1 METMQPALKNGRNVW
16 DGINMPKEEFEM
28 RMKLVRAAI
37 AARGLDLLLVYTTGL
52 TEYGDTAYLTN
63 FIIRLPRGTLV
74 AVPQKGEVVTF
85 FEGASRGLPSLKLT
99 LAVGELSAVGD
110 MAKESAKYLKEK
122 KLIPG
127 AVGLAGLK
135 RRMPYQ
141 QYRTLMA
148 ELDGCAVKDADDLLA
163 GFRMIKSV
171 PEIDQIRR
179 ASRIAGQLIVFL
191 KETTFEKTG
200 ERAIEAALY
209 REARF
214 EQAEDF
220 RMLIAR
226 PGQADWSFR
235 PADSAPVAKG
245 DNVVLYLAV
254 EFERYWAEAIRTFTF
269 RGASF
274 VEETSERLLTG
285 PRQLCTSLKPGV
297 TISTFCRE
305 AAALM
310 GRKGIEALGPCGLG
324 NGIGLGLR
332 EAPLLT
338 EENPG
343 ELKEGMVLSLRVASA
358 DSDKFC
364 SMVGNT
370 VLVGKEG
377 GLVLTREPVRPVE

>member
-16 DGINMPKEEFEM
+16 NSINMPKEEFEA
-28 RMKLVRAAI
+28 RIKQVRAGM
-37 AARGLDLLLVYTTGL
+37 AARGLGLLLVYTTGL

-74 AVPQKGEVVTF
+74 AIPQKGEVVTF

-99 LAVGELSAVGD
+99 LASGELQAVAD

-127 AVGLAGLK
+127 TVGLAGL
-135 RRMPYQ
+135 RRGLPYQ

-148 ELDGCAVKDADDLLA
+148 ELEGCTIKDADDLLA

-171 PEIDQIRR
+171 RESDQIRR
-179 ASRIAGQLIVFL
+179 AARIVGQLIVFL

-214 EQAEDF
+214 EGAEEF

-226 PGQADWSFR
+226 PHQAGSSFR
-235 PADSAPVAKG
+235 PADSTPVAEGEKM
-245 DNVVLYLAV
+245 VLYLAV
-254 EFERYWAEAIRTFTF
+254 EFERYWAEAIRTFVF

-274 VEETSERLLTG
+274 VEEESEG
-285 PRQLCTSLKPGV
+285 PLACLRQLCAAMKPGV
-297 TISTFCRE
+297 TIPSFCRE
-305 AAALM
+305 ASALM
-310 GRKGIEALGPCGLG
+310 GQKGIEALDPCGLG
-324 NGIGLGLR
+324 NGIGLGL
-332 EAPLLT
+332 EEQPLLK

-343 ELKEGMVLSLRVASA
+343 ELKEGMVVCLRVASA
-358 DSDKFC
+358 DNNHVN
-364 SMVGNT
+364 SMIGNT
-370 VLVGKEG
+370 VLVGREG
-377 GLVLTREPVRPVE
+377 GLVLTVEPTRPVE

>member
-16 DGINMPKEEFEM
+16 NSINMPKEEFEA
-28 RMKLVRAAI
+28 RIKQVRAGM

-74 AVPQKGEVVTF
+74 AVPKNGEVVTF

-99 LAVGELSAVGD
+99 LAVGELQAVGD
-110 MAKESAKYLKEK
+110 MAKESTKYLKEK

-127 AVGLAGLK
+127 TVGLSGLK

-148 ELDGCAVKDADDLLA
+148 ELDGCALKDADDLLA
-163 GFRMIKSV
+163 GLRLIKSV
-171 PEIDQIRR
+171 RESDQIRR
-179 ASRIAGQLIVFL
+179 AARIVGQLIVFL
-191 KETTFEKTG
+191 KETTFEKAN
-200 ERAIEAALY
+200 ERAIEAAVY

-214 EQAEDF
+214 EGAEEF

-226 PGQADWSFR
+226 PHQAGSSFR
-235 PADSAPVAKG
+235 PADSVPVAEGEK
-245 DNVVLYLAV
+245 VVFYLAV
-254 EFERYWAEAIRTFTF
+254 EFERYWAEALRTFTF

-274 VEETSERLLTG
+274 VEEESEG
-285 PRQLCTSLKPGV
+285 PRASLRQLCTAMKPGV
-297 TISTFCRE
+297 TISSFCRE

-310 GRKGIEALGPCGLG
+310 GQKGIEVLDPCGLG
-324 NGIGLGLR
+324 HGMGLGLR

-338 EENPG
+338 EQSPG
-343 ELKEGMVLSLRVASA
+343 ELKEGMVLCLRAASA
-358 DSDKFC
+358 DSNNVN

-370 VLVGKEG
+370 VLVTSAG
-377 GLVLTREPVRPVE
+377 GVVLTMEPARPVE